1 MTGPG
6 WHVVVTGPRAGDQ
19 RREALDFLAV
29 SLGYRPGTF
38 EVGHHCPACGSA
50 EHGAPVLRY
59 SRLARRRHGPDAV
72 DPARALPAV
81 SFSRSRGWLATAWLD
96 AAMATEGWR
105 IGVDIEELG
114 SSAFATADDLG
125 AVAYSVAE
133 ASAIAGL
140 PTADQP
146 LARARLWSV
155 KEALVKARG
164 TGFRGDPAEVSLVLA
179 DERPDESERED
190 PGLTWDVPGAPRAV
204 ISADPHWPGGAAP
217 EGLVGAVVVLPP
229 SS

>member
-1 MTGPG
+1 VTGPG

-29 SLGYRPGTF
+29 ALGHRPGTF
-38 EVGHHCPACGSA
+38 EVAHHCPGCGST
-50 EHGAPVLRY
+50 EHGVPELRY

-96 AAMATEGWR
+96 GASVADGWR

-114 SSAFATADDLG
+114 SSAFATADGLG
-125 AVAYSVAE
+125 PVGYSVAE
-133 ASAIAGL
+133 AASVAGM
-140 PTADQP
+140 PAADQP
-146 LARARLWSV
+146 LARARLWSI

-164 TGFRGDPAEVSLVLA
+164 TGFRADPADVSLVLTPA
-179 DERPDESERED
+179 GAESTD
-190 PGLTWDVPGAPRAV
+190 PGPTWRVPGAPAAV
-204 ISADPHWPGGAAP
+204 VSLDPQWPGGAAP

>member
-1 MTGPG
+1 M
-6 WHVVVTGPRAGDQ
+6 DY
-19 RREALDFLAV
+19 LAV
-29 SLGYRPGTF
+29 SLGHRPGTF
-38 EVGHHCPACGSA
+38 EVEHRCPACGSA

-59 SRLARRRHGPDAV
+59 SRLALRRHGPDAV

-96 AAMATEGWR
+96 AALVADGWR

-114 SSAFATADDLG
+114 SSAFATADELG
-125 AVAYSVAE
+125 AVGFSVAE

-140 PTADQP
+140 PPADRP
-146 LARARLWSV
+146 LARARLWSA

-164 TGFRGDPAEVSLVLA
+164 TGFRGDPAGVPLVPA
-179 DERPDESERED
+179 DEGPDDPDVED
-190 PGLTWDVPGAPRAV
+190 PGLTWAVPGAPGAV
-204 ISADPHWPGGAAP
+204 VSADPYWPGGSAP

>member
-19 RREALDFLAV
+19 RREALDYLAV
-29 SLGYRPGTF
+29 SLGHRPGTF
-38 EVGHHCPACGSA
+38 EVEHHCPACGSA

-72 DPARALPAV
+72 DPARVLPAV

-96 AAMATEGWR
+96 AALVADGWR

-114 SSAFATADDLG
+114 SSAFATADELG
-125 AVAYSVAE
+125 AVGFSVAE

-140 PTADQP
+140 PPAARP
-146 LARARLWSV
+146 LARARLWSA

-164 TGFRGDPAEVSLVLA
+164 TGFRGDPAGVPLVPA
-179 DERPDESERED
+179 DEGPDDPDVED
-190 PGLTWDVPGAPRAV
+190 HGLTWSVPGSPRAV
-204 ISADPHWPGGAAP
+204 VSADPHWPGGAAP

>member
-1 MTGPG
+1 VTGPG

-29 SLGYRPGTF
+29 SLGHRPGTF
-38 EVGHHCPACGSA
+38 EVDHLCPGCGST

-59 SRLARRRHGPDAV
+59 SSLARRRHGPDAV
-72 DPARALPAV
+72 DPARPLPAV

-96 AAMATEGWR
+96 AAVATQGWR

-125 AVAYSVAE
+125 AVGYAVTE
-133 ASAIAGL
+133 ASAIAAL
-140 PTADQP
+140 PASDQP

-164 TGFRGDPAEVSLVLA
+164 TGFRGDPAEVSLVLD
-179 DERPDESERED
+179 DEGPDDPEYED
-190 PGLTWDVPGAPRAV
+190 PGLTWRVPGAPRAV
-204 ISADPHWPGGAAP
+204 ISTDPSWPGGAAP

>member
-1 MTGPG
+1 
-6 WHVVVTGPRAGDQ
+6 
-19 RREALDFLAV
+19 
-29 SLGYRPGTF
+29 
-38 EVGHHCPACGSA
+38 
-50 EHGAPVLRY
+50 
-59 SRLARRRHGPDAV
+59 V

-96 AAMATEGWR
+96 AASVADGWR

-125 AVAYSVAE
+125 AVGYSGEESA
-133 ASAIAGL
+133 AIAAL
-140 PTADQP
+140 PASDHP

-164 TGFRGDPAEVSLVLA
+164 TGFRTDPAEVSLIPSA
-179 DERPDESERED
+179 ARDGSAAS
-190 PGLTWDVPGAPRAV
+190 GLTWQVPEAPSAV
-204 ISADPHWPGGAAP
+204 VSADPHWPGGAAP